1 MDGRQLM
8 FQVFKYHKVLP
19 WPYESSKTS
28 LKNLIS
34 QSLIDSQN
42 GHTEPGFLLGRATL
56 LRSQKHIVIIK
67 TFIIV
72 LNDHLG

>member
-1 MDGRQLM
+1 MKNQP
-8 FQVFKYHKVLP
+8 Q
-19 WPYESSKTS
+19 
-28 LKNLIS
+28 NLIS

>member
-1 MDGRQLM
+1 MEDNSC
-8 FQVFKYHKVLP
+8 FKSSNITKFWH
-19 WPYESSKTS
+19 ESLSKNQPQ
-28 LKNLIS
+28 NLIS